1 MYIWGLCL
9 EAHKPQI
16 TPLTK
21 SKLLIFY
28 IMTTKLLKTGIA
40 IMAIFAG
47 LTLSSCKKDDAPD
60 TKLSF
65 AKDNVSIK
73 VGETATLSLKIEGKK
88 ESEAV
93 VYNSDDPRIAT
104 VSDKGVV
111 TGVGQGVAIITATH
125 NKVSATCKVTVSAT
139 PNPNPNPNP
148 KPNPTGSI
156 TGKTDLP
163 ALNLT
168 IEGTMGDKLSVTDK
182 QTFTFNRFPDSV
194 EEFQTVREKVGTS
207 PAGAILL
214 QIMAM
219 EMYAHNKTIGEACIR
234 LCVTSTY
241 QNQVI
246 EAFKRVIYEYKQPY
260 AAASLLKGAKR
271 TNGYNP
277 TEPYSITVQVDEAL
291 MKDIDKNGGGS
302 YSEIFQTYALY
313 LKVDNFRR
321 EKGNGEMSK
330 KYSQFTVLKTAKS
343 DEPSQNKYY
352 LVFSSGD
359 ILVAPEPVSFTNPY
373 KGLAPFK

>member
-1 MYIWGLCL
+1 
-9 EAHKPQI
+9 
-16 TPLTK
+16 
-21 SKLLIFY
+21 
-28 IMTTKLLKTGIA
+28 MTTKLLKTGIA

-111 TGVGQGVAIITATH
+111 TGVGEGVAIITATH

-139 PNPNPNPNP
+139 PNP
-148 KPNPTGSI
+148 TGSI
-156 TGKTDLP
+156 TGKTNLP

-207 PAGAILL
+207 PAGAVLL

-271 TNGYNP
+271 TTGYNP
-277 TEPYSITVQVDEAL
+277 TEPYSITVEVDEAL

-321 EKGNGEMSK
+321 EKGNGDMSK

-343 DEPSQNKYY
+343 GEPSQDKYY

-359 ILVAPEPVSFTNPY
+359 ILVAPEAVSFSNPY